1 MNLLIMGP
9 PGAGKGSQAVIIKE
23 RYNIPHIST
32 GAMFREA
39 IKAKTKTGLLAKE
52 YIDKGELVPDS
63 VTIELVRERLQADD
77 TKNGFLLD
85 GFPRTIA
92 QAQAL
97 DQILSEVGKKID
109 KVINLVV
116 DEEILVIRISGRRVC
131 KTCGET
137 YHIVN
142 KKPKVEEICDVCG
155 GELIQREDDNVA
167 TVTNRI
173 KVYYEKTRPLLNYYD
188 DKGILIN
195 IDGSGE
201 IEETFRYV
209 EKIMEDANDLT

>member
-39 IKAKTKTGLLAKE
+39 INAKTKTGLLAKE

-155 GELIQREDDNVA
+155 GELIQRADDNVA